1 MAETWLRSNRRVLAF
16 GLIAPAAVL
25 AVGVVLGLR
34 GEAGWLRTVGG
45 ALALVGLGG
54 VGLVARY
61 AWQPR
66 LAYADRHL
74 LVYLESGR
82 PYRVP
87 IEVVEGFLL
96 GQGPTMLPG
105 KQYERSEATTVVIR
119 LAESAT
125 DWADRETKPALGRW
139 CGGYITLRGT
149 WCEPLSVDRVQ
160 ALNQRLADVTR
171 PPGGQPTSGQ
181 PKSGQHETGR

>member
-1 MAETWLRSNRRVLAF
+1 MAA
-16 GLIAPAAVL
+16 
-25 AVGVVLGLR
+25 R
-34 GEAGWLRTVGG
+34 GEATSARIIGV
-45 ALALVGLGG
+45 ALAIVGLAGM
-54 VGLVARY
+54 GLVARH
-61 AWQPR
+61 AWLPR
-66 LAYADRHL
+66 LAYADRQL
-74 LVYLESGR
+74 LVYLESGQ

-105 KQYERSEATTVVIR
+105 KQYQHTEARTLVIR

-149 WCEPLSVDRVQ
+149 WCEPLSVDLVQ
-160 ALNQRLADVTR
+160 RLNQRLFDVTR
-171 PPGGQPTSGQ
+171 SPSTPAAGDRPGSAG
-181 PKSGQHETGR
+181 